1 MVENYFEFHKLL
13 EKEEEHTQANMVC
26 NEESSI
32 DSLTKKKNHLQVF
45 LFLHNDCILDILQ
58 YTYFQILLRGNR

>member
-32 DSLTKKKNHLQVF
+32 DSLTKKRSLTGFFVSAQWLYIRYIAIYIFSNSIK
-45 LFLHNDCILDILQ
+45 
-58 YTYFQILLRGNR
+58 GK

>member
-32 DSLTKKKNHLQVF
+32 DSLTKKKKSLTVF
-45 LFLHNDCILDILQ
+45 FVSAQ
-58 YTYFQILLRGNR
+58 

>member
-32 DSLTKKKNHLQVF
+32 DSLKKKKSLTGF
-45 LFLHNDCILDILQ
+45 FFC
-58 YTYFQILLRGNR
+58 TYLVQ

>member
-32 DSLTKKKNHLQVF
+32 DFLTKKKITYRVF
-45 LFLHNDCILDILQ
+45 FSAHSTMIV
-58 YTYFQILLRGNR
+58 Y